1 MPSATFAS
9 LHAGLLAR
17 KGDARPSSEPQHPA
31 PHAEPASFEHHRR
44 PQGGPAWIATRP
56 QEAPEPEASTQ
67 TVGEEHGAH
76 VPSRSTVR
84 MTRDRAR
91 ALRLAAL
98 ILDRPQQEI
107 LAEGLDLQFEELA
120 CGDLSNCAC
129 FKALAGKIAD

>member
-1 MPSATFAS
+1 MRSATFAS

-17 KGDARPSSEPQHPA
+17 KGDAKPSSEPPHP
-31 PHAEPASFEHHRR
+31 PSHVEPAGFGQLRR
-44 PQGGPAWIATRP
+44 PQGGPSWIATRP
-56 QEAPEPEASTQ
+56 LEQPETEPPPQ

-129 FKALAGKIAD
+129 FKALAGKMGD